1 MIKFKGCPKCQGDL
15 YLATDIYGRYFN
27 CLQCGFTRDLPVLET
42 TLKANAAPVKPV
54 ADPVLFDLERQ
65 AA

>member
-1 MIKFKGCPKCQGDL
+1 MIKFKGCPKCRGDL

-27 CLQCGFTRDLPVLET
+27 CLQCGFTRDLPAVES
-42 TLKANAAPVKPV
+42 KAAASRPVP
-54 ADPVLFDLERQ
+54 AEPALTGLERK

>member
-1 MIKFKGCPKCQGDL
+1 MIKFKGCPKCRGDL

-27 CLQCGFTRDLPVLET
+27 CLQCGFTRDLP
-42 TLKANAAPVKPV
+42 AV
-54 ADPVLFDLERQ
+54 ADNARASRVAEGEPALSGLERK

>member
-1 MIKFKGCPKCQGDL
+1 MIKFKGCPKCRGDL

-27 CLQCGFTRDLPVLET
+27 CLQCGFTRDLPAVEV
-42 TLKANAAPVKPV
+42 KAAPSRRV
-54 ADPVLFDLERQ
+54 AAEPALTGLERQ

>member
-27 CLQCGFTRDLPVLET
+27 CLQCGFTKDLPALAA
-42 TLKANAAPVKPV
+42 KAAPVRTAEP
-54 ADPVLFDLERQ
+54 PRFDLERK

>member
-27 CLQCGFTRDLPVLET
+27 CLQCGFTKDLPATLER
-42 TLKANAAPVKPV
+42 NAAPVKAAGP
-54 ADPVLFDLERQ
+54 ARLDLERK

>member
-1 MIKFKGCPKCQGDL
+1 MIKFKGCPRCHGDL

-27 CLQCGFTRDLPVLET
+27 CLQCGFTKDLP
-42 TLKANAAPVKPV
+42 APAARAAPVKTAEPYQ
-54 ADPVLFDLERQ
+54 ADLERK